1 MFKCENTA
9 KRVAVRF
16 FYDKIIPMSDWNGI
30 WHNSRVLAYRT
41 PFGAVTQGSAVRLH
55 IDVPDPSI
63 QVRLRLWIEE
73 RERIMEGER
82 QGNGVTFNLQAPD
95 ACGLFWYYFI
105 LTGDGQTY
113 CYGCSGGEGMLFDHG
128 EPPSWQVT
136 VYAPFET
143 PQWFREGICYQIFPD
158 RFASSG
164 KYMESGAAYH
174 TAMGR
179 RIVLHED
186 WDEEVNYRPYGKEQ
200 FYEPCDFYGGDLY
213 AIEQKLPYLKS
224 LGVSCIYLNPVF
236 ESPSNHRYNTAD
248 YEHVDP
254 MLGGDAALSS
264 LAKAAAEQGIRL
276 MLDGVFSH
284 TGDDSVYFNK
294 YGRYESLGAY
304 QSAESPYFDWYAFT
318 SFPENYASWWGF
330 KTLPELRED
339 QLSYMAFVKSIFA
352 RYAAMGITSWR
363 LDVADE
369 LPDSF
374 IAFLRNS
381 LKALDSE
388 GMLLGEVWEDA
399 SNKEAYGRRRAYVY
413 GSELDGVMGYPF
425 RDALVDFLL
434 FRMDARGFVNRC
446 GMLRENYPKPFYD
459 AQMNL
464 LGSHD
469 TVRAMTALCGAPHRD
484 ALSKDAQAM
493 YLPDEKALWR
503 GRSRMVLAV
512 MTQMAMPGVPC
523 IYYGD
528 EAGLMGMA
536 DPFCRRTYPW
546 GYEDESLLMIYKR
559 LTHARRTN
567 GALTRGGCAMRAY
580 GTEVFA
586 ILRADEAGSAVLLIN
601 RGENAQNVLVDIQDF
616 TEGPDVAALR
626 IDAVYRDVL
635 TDARMHAKD
644 GKLALV
650 LRPLSGVLLISE
662 P

>member
-1 MFKCENTA
+1 
-9 KRVAVRF
+9 
-16 FYDKIIPMSDWNGI
+16 MSDWNGI
-30 WHNSRVLAYRT
+30 VHNSRALAYRE
-41 PFGAVTQGSAVRLH
+41 PFGAVTRGSWVRLY

-63 QVRLRLWIEE
+63 RVRLRLWIDQ
-73 RERIMEGER
+73 RECVLDGER
-82 QGNGVTFNLQAPD
+82 QENGVVFRVRAPEE
-95 ACGLFWYYFI
+95 CGLFWYYFI
-105 LTGDGQTY
+105 LSGDGQTY
-113 CYGCSGGEGMLFDHG
+113 CYGCNGGEGTLYDHG

-164 KYMESGAAYH
+164 AYTKAGAAYH

-179 RIVLHED
+179 RVVLHVD

-200 FYEPCDFYGGDLY
+200 FYDPCDFFGGDLLGVQ
-213 AIEQKLPYLKS
+213 QKLPYLKS

-248 YEHVDP
+248 YEKVDP
-254 MLGGDAALSS
+254 MLGGDEALAS
-264 LAKAAAEQGIRL
+264 LARAAAEQGIRI

-304 QSAESPYFDWYAFT
+304 QSVDSPYYDWY
-318 SFPENYASWWGF
+318 SFSNFPDNYASWWGF
-330 KTLPELRED
+330 KTLPELREE
-339 QLSYMAFVKSIFA
+339 QGSYMAFIKALLS
-352 RYAAMGITSWR
+352 RYAALGITSWR

-369 LPDSF
+369 LPDGF
-374 IAFLRNS
+374 IAFLRNC
-381 LKALDSE
+381 LKTLDPD

-413 GSELDGVMGYPF
+413 GGELDGVMGYPF

-469 TVRAMTALCGAPHRD
+469 TVRVMTALCGAPHRD
-484 ALSKDAQAM
+484 ALSKEAQAV

-503 GRSRMVLAV
+503 GRARMILAV

-546 GYEDESLLMIYKR
+546 GYEDESLLAIYKR
-559 LTHARRTN
+559 LTRARRESA
-567 GALTRGGCAMRAY
+567 ALTRGGCAMRAY
-580 GTEVFA
+580 GTEVFVL
-586 ILRADEAGSAVLLIN
+586 LRADEEGSAVLAIN
-601 RGENAQNVLVDIQDF
+601 RSENAQRVRLCAEDF
-616 TEGPDVAALR
+616 TEGPDIAALR
-626 IDAVYRDVL
+626 IDAVYTDVL
-635 TDARMHAKD
+635 TDAHVHAAEA
-644 GKLALV
+644 KLSLV
-650 LRPLSGVLLISE
+650 LRPLSGVLLISV
-662 P
+662 PQRRQ